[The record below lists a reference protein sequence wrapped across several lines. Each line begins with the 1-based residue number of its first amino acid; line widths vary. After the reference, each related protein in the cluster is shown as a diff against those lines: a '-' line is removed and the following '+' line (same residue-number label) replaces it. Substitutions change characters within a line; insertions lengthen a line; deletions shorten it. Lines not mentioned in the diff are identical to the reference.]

1 MGTKSTSTNKKGNRT
16 EKFVSKA
23 ECIEESKDMINGD
36 LVEKQEEYWG
46 NVVDLSNLE
55 LSKNNLGNQGSNNI
69 SAANKKCSHHAC

>member
-36 LVEKQEEYWG
+36 LVEKQEEY
-46 NVVDLSNLE
+46 
-55 LSKNNLGNQGSNNI
+55 
-69 SAANKKCSHHAC
+69 

>member
-1 MGTKSTSTNKKGNRT
+1 
-16 EKFVSKA
+16 
-23 ECIEESKDMINGD
+23 MINGD